1 MTVRTKP
8 CPDVFVKGQNYF
20 SLKNKKMSG
29 QKLASFDQK
38 KN

>member
-8 CPDVFVKGQNYF
+8 CPDVFGKGQNYF
-20 SLKNKKMSG
+20 PLKNKKMSG
-29 QKLASFDQK
+29 QKLPSFDQK